1 MALSHLLDTT
11 PPRLLP
17 AAACGG
23 LRSAPDR
30 RTRRALLHLS
40 YSSAP
45 PFGPVMLV
53 TQDPQRLLAAG
64 DVLDIVERV
73 AERLLPVLPARSC
86 QMRRQ
91 DDVLQG
97 EQLVLGCRRLIDHD
111 VEPGSTDPVGGQ
123 RIIARVLVDHGARQ
137 VLIRI
142 GIGFIS
148 PSSPPPSVWGRVSSG
163 TCKLTM
169 SEIFNS
175 SENSPKRAPSA
186 SSASPPSR
194 STS

>member
-1 MALSHLLDTT
+1 MRETWAGSQGRGGTR
-11 PPRLLP
+11 PGKAGASKKAELP
-17 AAACGG
+17 G
-23 LRSAPDR
+23 SAPQLGD
-30 RTRRALLHLS
+30 
-40 YSSAP
+40 
-45 PFGPVMLV
+45 
-53 TQDPQRLLAAG
+53 DPQRLLAAG
-64 DVLDIVERV
+64 DALDIVERV

-123 RIIARVLVDHGARQ
+123 RIIERVLVDHGARQ